1 VLIDY
6 EKITMAKNRYA
17 PKQLNELMEKWSD
30 KMVSYTEKS
39 LAMAQWQTCLEH
51 AVGPVLIKKC
61 RVGNYH
67 DGTLVIEAA
76 SATLATRLNFLKMD
90 ILSQF
95 RSAGMIECAQVKVI
109 TNPEAQQRLTP
120 KRNER
125 LSSIKQNSNQMM
137 SEQTAQQLIEI
148 ARDAPPGLQA
158 KLLKL
163 AQHGKNNKQK
173 K

>member
-1 VLIDY
+1 
-6 EKITMAKNRYA
+6 MAKNRYA
-17 PKQLNELMEKWSD
+17 PKQLNELMGKWSN

-39 LAMAQWQTCLEH
+39 QAMAQWQSCLES

-61 RVGNYH
+61 RVGNYRE
-67 DGTLVIEAA
+67 GTLVIEAA
-76 SATLATRLNFLKMD
+76 SATLATRLNFLKME

-95 RSAGMIECAQVKVI
+95 RAAGMIECAQVKVV

-120 KRNER
+120 KRDDQIRPE
-125 LSSIKQNSNQMM
+125 KQSEGRVM
-137 SEQTAQQLIEI
+137 SAQTAQQLTEI
-148 ARDAPPGLQA
+148 AGNAPPSLQA

-163 AQHGKNNKQK
+163 AQHAQKNKQK

>member
-1 VLIDY
+1 
-6 EKITMAKNRYA
+6 MAKNRYD
-17 PKQLNELMEKWSD
+17 PKQINELMGKWSD
-30 KMVSYTEKS
+30 KIVSYSEKS
-39 LAMAQWQTCLEH
+39 QTMANWQTCLQA

-61 RVGNYH
+61 RVGNYR

-76 SATLATRLNFLKMD
+76 SATLATRLNYLKME

-95 RSAGMIECAQVKVI
+95 RAAGMIDCAQVKVI

-120 KRNER
+120 PRDISN
-125 LSSIKQNSNQMM
+125 NSTELNNTRKM
-137 SEQTAQQLIEI
+137 SEQTGLQLTEL
-148 ARDAPPGLQA
+148 AKNAPPSLQA

-163 AQHGKNNKQK
+163 AQHAKSTTQK

>member
-1 VLIDY
+1 
-6 EKITMAKNRYA
+6 MAKNRFA
-17 PKQLNELMEKWSD
+17 PKQLNELMGKWSN
-30 KMVSYTEKS
+30 KMVSYSEKS
-39 LAMAQWQTCLEH
+39 QAMSQWQSCLEK

-61 RVGNYH
+61 RIGNYR

-95 RSAGMIECAQVKVI
+95 RASGMFECAQVKIV

-120 KRNER
+120 KKENKTINDETHKRR
-125 LSSIKQNSNQMM
+125 SM
-137 SEQTAQQLIEI
+137 SEQTGLQLIEL
-148 ARDAPPGLQA
+148 ANNAPSSLQA

-163 AQHGKNNKQK
+163 ASHAQK